1 MDRFTIAVVAGVLV
15 LVVAGL
21 GVAAAFRGREQ
32 PPDLSVPSGVV
43 LAYAQAEQRGD
54 TAAAWDLLSPS
65 AQARTTRDRFIARAG
80 GDGSQRG
87 YLSTEDLGTDG
98 DSARVA
104 LVRTYPASGG
114 LFGSR
119 SYTQRST
126 VVLARGDAGWRITVP
141 PDDYLL
147 DPDKH

>member
-1 MDRFTIAVVAGVLV
+1 MDRFTVAVVAGVLV
-15 LVVAGL
+15 LIVAGL
-21 GVAAAFRGREQ
+21 GVAAAVRGREQ
-32 PPDLSVPSGVV
+32 PPDLNAPGGVV

-54 TAAAWDLLSPS
+54 PAAAWDLLAPS

-80 GDGSQRG
+80 GDGSDRT
-87 YLSTEDLGTDG
+87 YLSTEDLETDG

-104 LVRTYPASGG
+104 LLRTYPGSGG

-126 VVLARGDAGWRITVP
+126 VVLARGDTGWRITVP

-147 DPDKH
+147 ELDKH